1 MEVIKMIWEMRGM
14 LIISIFELVLVL
26 FAMSWDF
33 ASGYYKAE
41 LRGEDRNSYGMRRT
55 VSKFILYAG
64 SVCIAWSIDAVCYV
78 CKFWEFIHFSFLT
91 NIPVITSLI
100 TVFILITEIRSIW
113 EKADAKQLRQAAKSA
128 ALIGS
133 VLNKD
138 MLKDAFTEALITAK
152 EKENKNEKE

>member
-1 MEVIKMIWEMRGM
+1 MIWEMRGM

-33 ASGYYKAE
+33 ASGYYKAK

-91 NIPVITSLI
+91 NMPVITSLI

-113 EKADAKQLRQAAKSA
+113 EKADEKQLRQAAKSA

>member
-1 MEVIKMIWEMRGM
+1 MIWEMRGM

-33 ASGYYKAE
+33 ASGYYKAK

-78 CKFWEFIHFSFLT
+78 CKFWEFIHFSFL
-91 NIPVITSLI
+91 
-100 TVFILITEIRSIW
+100 TEIRSIW